1 MLDSEEE
8 EASELEGQ
16 AEALIVFKFHS
27 SMLNKTLQLR
37 STVASWRSKIICVP
51 RTSSTATFFYTTSQ
65 VVEVS
70 AYRRN
75 DGICHITKHTKR
87 SIEK

>member
-65 VVEVS
+65 VRLVHTDGMMEYVTSQNIPREV
-70 AYRRN
+70 
-75 DGICHITKHTKR
+75 
-87 SIEK
+87 